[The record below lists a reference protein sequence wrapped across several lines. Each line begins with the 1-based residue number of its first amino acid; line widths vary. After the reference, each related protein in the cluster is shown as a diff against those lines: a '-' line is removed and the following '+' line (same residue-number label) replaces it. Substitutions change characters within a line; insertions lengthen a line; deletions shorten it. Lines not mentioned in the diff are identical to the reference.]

1 MILKLIGNS
10 LILVA
15 FGMAILRISGR
26 KSISQMTI
34 AQTVVMISVGSIIIQ
49 PIIEDSVFRTT
60 IAASVFV
67 FFMMLV
73 EYLQI
78 KFNFLEKIITG
89 KARVVIQDGQIVVA
103 NLKILRFSADQLE
116 MRLRQQGIAN
126 IEDVKV
132 ATLEP
137 NGQLGY
143 ELMPHAKPVTL
154 GDLQQMLAPII
165 QQQNN
170 SNPAKSSTPNIFDEV
185 VNADKNTNKEL

>member
-1 MILKLIGNS
+1 
-10 LILVA
+10 
-15 FGMAILRISGR
+15 MAILRISGR

-67 FFMMLV
+67 FFMMFI

-89 KARVVIQDGQIVVA
+89 KARIVIQDGQIVVA
-103 NLKILRFSADQLE
+103 NLKMLRFSADQLE

-126 IEDVKV
+126 IEDVKT

-154 GDLQQMLAPII
+154 GDLQQMLAPYV

-170 SNPAKSSTPNIFDEV
+170 SNNSNPNTPNIFEEV
-185 VNADKNTNKEL
+185 VNADKNVDKES